1 MLNSG
6 VCNNNLEFVYEN
18 LKINILYLGKFYYL
32 ILFLRRGFSFICTF
46 HYKFKLEM
54 FGHIQL
60 NNNYVVIIYLLIMFH
75 EVPPKKIKNKLEE
88 KPFFLLSLFFFLNKI
103 DCFLEF
109 FQNPVFL
116 FLEDSYIFDLNVPL
130 QLEFANEKNSVCS
143 FFGLFENRKFC

>member
-1 MLNSG
+1 
-6 VCNNNLEFVYEN
+6 
-18 LKINILYLGKFYYL
+18 
-32 ILFLRRGFSFICTF
+32 
-46 HYKFKLEM
+46 
-54 FGHIQL
+54 
-60 NNNYVVIIYLLIMFH
+60 MFH

-116 FLEDSYIFDLNVPL
+116 EDSYIFDLNVPL
-130 QLEFANEKNSVCS
+130 QLEFANEKNSVCL